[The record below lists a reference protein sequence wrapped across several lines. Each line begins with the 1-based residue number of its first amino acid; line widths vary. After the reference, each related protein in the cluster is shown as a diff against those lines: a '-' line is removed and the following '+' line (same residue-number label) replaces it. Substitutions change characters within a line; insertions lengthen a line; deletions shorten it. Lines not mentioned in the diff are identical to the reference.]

1 LKEKLKIFYSC
12 IPCILAK
19 AVPQQRGLGGGW
31 WVVVLLMFFGSV
43 GFFGGAIFIQFLWLF
58 LDSFCLLFLLV
69 LFFGF
74 ELGFDMFLISF

>member
-1 LKEKLKIFYSC
+1 VVGGCCFVDVFWGGR
-12 IPCILAK
+12 
-19 AVPQQRGLGGGW
+19 AVW
-31 WVVVLLMFFGSV
+31 
-43 GFFGGAIFIQFLWLF
+43 GAIFIQFLWLF